1 MCFKRVNIMNPYNSD
16 TLHYMYLRLSRISIA
31 VVWGYQTNSC
41 GQCQINVLKFMN
53 TIIKYLLTITEDKIK
68 DETGSS

>member
-1 MCFKRVNIMNPYNSD
+1 MNPYNSD

-41 GQCQINVLKFMN
+41 TQCQINVLKFMN
-53 TIIKYLLTITEDKIK
+53 AIIKYLLMITEDKIK

>member
-1 MCFKRVNIMNPYNSD
+1 MNPYNSD

-41 GQCQINVLKFMN
+41 AQCQINVLNFIN
-53 TIIKYLLTITEDKIK
+53 AIIKYLLMITEDKIK
-68 DETGSS
+68 DESGSS